1 MTDNMDNIVENEE
14 VEVKDEEEK
23 TYTLEEVQNL
33 IQSEADK
40 RVTQALK
47 TQKAKFDKEL
57 SKQKTLSELDGEA
70 RNLKEKDM
78 RIQELEAKLTEFNIL
93 QNKAEVTKTLSARGL
108 DPSFADIITIGD
120 DLSEAQANIESL
132 DKLFKAA
139 VAKEVKNR
147 LGEGSS
153 SINTGNSRENMTK
166 DDFNNLTIQQQAE
179 IYKSN
184 PELYKKLSR

>member
-1 MTDNMDNIVENEE
+1 MSEDMNNINENQELE
-14 VEVKDEEEK
+14 NQDEETK
-23 TYTLEEVQNL
+23 TYTLEEVQSL

-108 DPSFADIITIGD
+108 DPTFADIITIGD
-120 DLSEAQANIESL
+120 DLEAAQSNIETL

-139 VAKEVKNR
+139 VAREVKNR
-147 LGEGSS
+147 LGENSS
-153 SINTGNSRENMTK
+153 KITTGNSTEALTK
-166 DDFNNLTIQQQAE
+166 EQFKKLTLSQQAE
-179 IYKSN
+179 LYSKDK
-184 PELYKKLSR
+184 ELYEKLSN